1 MSYLLINCDVT
12 ILYDPTST
20 GLNLY
25 CYTARPDSVFID
37 RISKLLLQNGREM
50 SLFRKYNDWSQLQSM
65 TDLVKYMDQNPEN
78 FGVTL
83 ESFLVAVY
91 FHLLFHLFNVIV
103 FLCEILHFKFGAKM
117 RRFIRNHRRK

>member
-1 MSYLLINCDVT
+1 
-12 ILYDPTST
+12 
-20 GLNLY
+20 
-25 CYTARPDSVFID
+25 
-37 RISKLLLQNGREM
+37 
-50 SLFRKYNDWSQLQSM
+50 M

-78 FGVTL
+78 SSVTL

-103 FLCEILHFKFGAKM
+103 FLGEILHFKFGAKM